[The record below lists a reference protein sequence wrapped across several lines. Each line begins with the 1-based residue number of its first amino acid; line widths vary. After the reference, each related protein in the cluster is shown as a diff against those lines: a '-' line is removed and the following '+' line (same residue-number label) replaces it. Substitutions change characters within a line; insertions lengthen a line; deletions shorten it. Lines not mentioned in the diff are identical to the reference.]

1 MPSAQHPQAKF
12 DPIPPD
18 LDLHSLVDHTPNFRW
33 AQRVSRSQIRSLGQH
48 DFEKLVAIHVIAG
61 GKPLVIEGW
70 DAALPSSLFSAGWLE
85 NAYDKKQEN
94 VRDISNS
101 SDIPMTTGH
110 YLRSMKQLT
119 NQWTPNTY

>member
-18 LDLHSLVDHTPNFRW
+18 LDLHSVVDRTPNFRW
-33 AQRVSRSQIRSLGQH
+33 VQRVSRSQINSLGQQ

-70 DAALPSSLFSAGWLE
+70 DGALPSSLFSAGWLE
-85 NAYDKKQEN
+85 ETYDKKRWLFPQATMN
-94 VRDISNS
+94 L
-101 SDIPMTTGH
+101 
-110 YLRSMKQLT
+110 Y
-119 NQWTPNTY
+119 

>member
-18 LDLHSLVDHTPNFRW
+18 LDLPSLVDRTPNFRW
-33 AQRVSRSQIRSLGQH
+33 AQRVSRAQIRSLSQP

-70 DAALPSSLFSAGWLE
+70 DAVLPSSLFSAGWLE
-85 NAYDKKQEN
+85 HSYDKKRWSTPQTR
-94 VRDISNS
+94 RDQS
-101 SDIPMTTGH
+101 TA
-110 YLRSMKQLT
+110 LT
-119 NQWTPNTY
+119 RPSCRGECP

>member
-18 LDLHSLVDHTPNFRW
+18 LDLHSLVDRTPNFRW
-33 AQRVSRSQIRSLGQH
+33 VQRVSRSQINSLGQQ

-70 DAALPSSLFSAGWLE
+70 DDALPSSLFSARWLE
-85 NAYDKKQEN
+85 DTYDKK
-94 VRDISNS
+94 
-101 SDIPMTTGH
+101 
-110 YLRSMKQLT
+110 RSLFPQL
-119 NQWTPNTY
+119 NMNPY

>member
-33 AQRVSRSQIRSLGQH
+33 AQRVSRSQIRSLGQQ

-85 NAYDKKQEN
+85 NAYDKKRLSSPQAATD
-94 VRDISNS
+94 RALISL
-101 SDIPMTTGH
+101 PCRGK
-110 YLRSMKQLT
+110 R
-119 NQWTPNTY
+119 P